1 MTTDEKERKLK
12 ERLQKLD
19 AMEREILQRET
30 ALKARAA
37 ALPENRQ
44 EKKQL
49 VLRLSKSL
57 WDDVARWA
65 EEDFRSINGQI
76 EYLLSEA
83 VRRHKSAPPQNK
95 TP

>member
-1 MTTDEKERKLK
+1 M
-12 ERLQKLD
+12 
-19 AMEREILQRET
+19 
-30 ALKARAA
+30 
-37 ALPENRQ
+37 
-44 EKKQL
+44 
-49 VLRLSKSL
+49 LRLSKSL

>member
-1 MTTDEKERKLK
+1 MTPDEKERKLK

-30 ALKARAA
+30 TLKARAA

-44 EKKQL
+44 EKKQR
-49 VLRLSKSL
+49 VLLLANSL
-57 WDDVARWA
+57 WDEVARGA
-65 EEDFRSINGQI
+65 EDDFRSINGQI